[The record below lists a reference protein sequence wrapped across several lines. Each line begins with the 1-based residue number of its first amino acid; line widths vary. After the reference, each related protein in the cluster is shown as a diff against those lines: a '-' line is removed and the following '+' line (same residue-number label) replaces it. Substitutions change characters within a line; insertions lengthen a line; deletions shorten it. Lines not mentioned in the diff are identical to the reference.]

1 MQALPIILLIWL
13 YAVAIIGF
21 IDIMLTQANIVFS
34 STIISI
40 ILSILGVSLG
50 LIFYLLSLLK
60 STTKMYITISA
71 IGVILLLIL
80 AVYLIGGLGSLVLL
94 GIIAFFF
101 VISSIPLIAVYSL
114 LKSQKMVFFASAIG
128 LIVFYFILV
137 LLDKIKPDT
146 LVPLYSETQLELLLL
161 FFVLFICF
169 VELGSSSIYF
179 KNSITKMIP
188 NKNIDE
194 SMIKRYNQVFNNYIV
209 HMSIFLVF
217 SYIVTIFL
225 LWNANVISINNF
237 MDIDLNS
244 AYGIILLVCLIL
256 IGAFIFWFF
265 IPREKTTKN
274 TFNNPRFSN
283 INEK

>member
-21 IDIMLTQANIVFS
+21 IDIMLTQANIGFS